1 MILWSAEWC
10 GPCKVLKPWLKANHP
25 EIEIK
30 DVDRSRDAIKAGVKS
45 VPTLQVGEELYVGLP
60 TIKDYLERKN
70 NAENEPKRI

>member
-30 DVDRSRDAIKAGVKS
+30 DVDRSRDAIQAGIKS
-45 VPTLQVGEELYVGLP
+45 VPTLQDGEELYVGIP
-60 TIKDYLERKN
+60 TIKAYLESN
-70 NAENEPKRI
+70 NDGREQDA